1 MNSQTTSV
9 YVAVFLVSIVLVGL
23 LFRNLLHV
31 FNKWNAGGP
40 GGNDE
45 SRAVEKRASIDRR
58 SLKAENIRKLFA
70 ILGPPPTAREIAYL
84 KNRAETLKMIF
95 GGLAILWLLT
105 GSWAVGGAVWDW
117 LAPDG
122 KMEIGDFFAT
132 AIGFF
137 FAVVLS
143 FLSAIAPSLLAWNFV
158 SSLNVSLQ
166 LFEVLTDGRADEV
179 KRLSEKHEAVDKYR
193 LKVIANR
200 IILYGDWLAMHEYD
214 VNYEETVK
222 APPLPAPA
230 NTLELVHK
238 PNILY
243 NRTIDKDAT
252 D

>member
-1 MNSQTTSV
+1 MGSQITSV
-9 YVAVFLVSIVLVGL
+9 YVAIFLISVVLVGL

-31 FNKWNAGGP
+31 FNKWNTGGP
-40 GGNDE
+40 GGNNK
-45 SRAVEKRASIDRR
+45 SHAVGKRASIDRR
-58 SLKAENIRKLFA
+58 SLKAENIRKLFSIA
-70 ILGPPPTAREIAYL
+70 GPPPTAKEIAYL
-84 KNRAETLKMIF
+84 KNRAETLNWIF

-117 LAPDG
+117 LLPDG
-122 KMEIGDFFAT
+122 KMEIEDFLAT
-132 AIGFF
+132 ATGFL

-158 SSLNVSLQ
+158 GSLNESLQ
-166 LFEVLTDGRADEV
+166 LFDVLTDGRADEV

-200 IILYGDWLAMHEYD
+200 VILYGDWLAMHEYD
-214 VNYEETVK
+214 VNYEETLK
-222 APPLPAPA
+222 APPLPAPV

-238 PNILY
+238 PDSLY